1 MNFAAPAISVTPFLL
16 IWARMTS
23 ISRLMTAWHRKRR
36 SSAVMFS
43 FTEYDAPYIPRCA
56 KPER

>member
-23 ISRLMTAWHRKRR
+23 ISRLMTAVHRKRR

-43 FTEYDAPYIPRCA
+43 FTE
-56 KPER
+56 